1 LLTKVIYGSGD
12 WGMASFNTIRQFFY
26 AIFLTD
32 VVGLEPRLASI
43 AALIGVLWDAINDPL
58 VGAWSDRIRSRW
70 GRRRP
75 FLLFFTIPYGLAF
88 MLLWWA
94 PPWQNQIVLTVHMA
108 LAYMLSDTFQTL
120 VVVPFL
126 SLTPDITGDYDER
139 TSLTAYRMLFNLI
152 ASLLTG
158 AIAPILVDAALARG
172 GTLQQGYMLVAAIFG
187 FTSIIPFLAIFFVVR
202 ERPSVDRSPDPVA
215 FFATLRT
222 SWQNVPFRY
231 ASVLYML
238 NWAAFDLLS
247 IMLPYF
253 LTYWVSG
260 GDLLAK
266 APFLGLPLESA
277 VLGFVF
283 IVALAMLPLW
293 TWAARR
299 FGKRKAYMVAMAL
312 GAVLLLAM
320 LTVQPNQIAFGL
332 GISVLVGISVSAAH
346 VLPDAI
352 FPDVIDWD
360 ELFTGTR
367 HEGIYYGTK
376 NFLRKLTGAFSIFL
390 ALQVLGWLGYQA
402 PPEGATLMVQPAAAL
417 WGIRILTAV
426 VTSGILIGAAVAAWR
441 YPLDRQR
448 YNRVRRL
455 LERRQRRKSVS
466 VVGEGA

>member
-1 LLTKVIYGSGD
+1 
-12 WGMASFNTIRQFFY
+12 MA
-26 AIFLTD
+26 
-32 VVGLEPRLASI
+32 
-43 AALIGVLWDAINDPL
+43 
-58 VGAWSDRIRSRW
+58 
-70 GRRRP
+70 
-75 FLLFFTIPYGLAF
+75 
-88 MLLWWA
+88 
-94 PPWQNQIVLTVHMA
+94 
-108 LAYMLSDTFQTL
+108 
-120 VVVPFL
+120 
-126 SLTPDITGDYDER
+126 
-139 TSLTAYRMLFNLI
+139 
-152 ASLLTG
+152 
-158 AIAPILVDAALARG
+158 
-172 GTLQQGYMLVAAIFG
+172 
-187 FTSIIPFLAIFFVVR
+187 
-202 ERPSVDRSPDPVA
+202 
-215 FFATLRT
+215 
-222 SWQNVPFRY
+222 
-231 ASVLYML
+231 
-238 NWAAFDLLS
+238 
-247 IMLPYF
+247 
-253 LTYWVSG
+253 
-260 GDLLAK
+260 
-266 APFLGLPLESA
+266 
-277 VLGFVF
+277 
-283 IVALAMLPLW
+283 
-293 TWAARR
+293 
-299 FGKRKAYMVAMAL
+299 AMAL

-390 ALQVLGWLGYQA
+390 ALQVLGWLGYKA